1 MICIL
6 DVHIVCILE
15 SSYWMPTWSV
25 YWTFSGI
32 QILDAHMVY
41 ILDVQQETVVQVA
54 KDKADAAEVAGET
67 PTDKSMFHGKSL
79 KDYAGRS
86 WLEAPKDLKAE
97 NEHCFLPKRWVHTWS
112 GHTKGVNA
120 IRSGPLLVVVAL
132 A

>member
-1 MICIL
+1 MI
-6 DVHIVCILE
+6 DQHIDRL
-15 SSYWMPTWSV
+15 SDWW
-25 YWTFSGI
+25 
-32 QILDAHMVY
+32 
-41 ILDVQQETVVQVA
+41 QVA
-54 KDKADAAEVAGET
+54 KDKADAAEVAGEA

-120 IRSGPLLVVVAL
+120 IRCSPCASVLRFSWSPLSREVAAPELTTLPATVCSVILVGQPCLLLCVL
-132 A
+132 